1 MFSIHMY
8 IYIYIYMFGGAAH
21 LVGGYLELEMIGGVV
36 QLFGGCFQ
44 LFGRVAQ
51 LLARCSELFGGA
63 NQFVGGCFELCG
75 GAVNCMV
82 AVFELFGEAA
92 QLFAGCVEL
101 SGGLL
106 SYLYLFG
113 VIYIHLFCIKTGATG
128 EVEWLRG
135 RPTGSLVVEYHC
147 SQPTR
152 QDNACRFIC
161 FLFLFL
167 VVLFCTYLCSF
178 PTLCRLDRRSH
189 SILKVN
195 ACQIFQYFL
204 LLFVCFRFVLL
215 CAYLCY

>member
-1 MFSIHMY
+1 MWRGCQLH
-8 IYIYIYMFGGAAH
+8 GG
-21 LVGGYLELEMIGGVV
+21 
-36 QLFGGCFQ
+36 
-44 LFGRVAQ
+44 R
-51 LLARCSELFGGA
+51 
-63 NQFVGGCFELCG
+63 
-75 GAVNCMV
+75 
-82 AVFELFGEAA
+82 FELFGEAA

-161 FLFLFL
+161 FLFLKVLWKSLQVMIL
-167 VVLFCTYLCSF
+167 V
-178 PTLCRLDRRSH
+178 
-189 SILKVN
+189 
-195 ACQIFQYFL
+195 
-204 LLFVCFRFVLL
+204 
-215 CAYLCY
+215 